1 MTTDTLYLLVTCS
14 MDDTRRDLA
23 CQVSENMMAQNVTHP
38 FFDDLLVF
46 DNSSSYQDHLK
57 VFPPLVKAVRSDEN
71 VGYWSAI
78 YWVLL
83 NYQKLF
89 KRKYKYLYIIE
100 SDLEHWDMFKLD
112 SCEKF
117 LDDHQ
122 KIGGVRTQEFSV
134 KFRMLYDKRYH
145 WAPFVK
151 RHSLVSQRN
160 VVTNERVWFRKVG
173 LDKNIWTTN
182 FHTKLPALNRLDALT
197 TVFKRLAD
205 KEMIDEIYF
214 MHLYYELY
222 SDMALLDGGI
232 YRQISTSDSAH
243 LSGSWSTTEQIEE
256 SGYYNTRTDYIR
268 TQGFAVHEMSRAE

>member
-1 MTTDTLYLLVTCS
+1 MEE
-14 MDDTRRDLA
+14 TRRDLA
-23 CQVSENMMAQNVTHP
+23 CQVSKNLVSQNVTYP
-38 FFDDLLVF
+38 FFDDLLIF
-46 DNSSSYQDHLK
+46 DNASHFDDHLK
-57 VFPPLVKAVRSDEN
+57 LFPPAVKTVRSNVN

-100 SDLEHWDMFKLD
+100 SDLEHWHMSKLEL
-112 SCEKF
+112 CETF
-117 LDDHQ
+117 LNNNLRV
-122 KIGGVRTQEFSV
+122 GGVRTQEFSV
-134 KFRMLYDKRYH
+134 KFRMFYNKQYH
-145 WAPFVK
+145 WVPFAK

-160 VVTNERVWFRKVG
+160 VVTKERVWFRKVG
-173 LDKNIWTTN
+173 LDKNIWMTN

-205 KEMIDEIYF
+205 KEKIDEIYF

-232 YRQISTSDSAH
+232 YRQISNSDSAH
-243 LSGSWSTTEQIEE
+243 LSGSYSTAEQLEE
-256 SGYYNTRTDYIR
+256 SGYHNTRTDYIR
-268 TQGFAVHEMSRAE
+268 AQGFAVQEISRAK

>member
-1 MTTDTLYLLVTCS
+1 
-14 MDDTRRDLA
+14 MDETRRDLA
-23 CQVSENMMAQNVTHP
+23 CQVSENLMAQNVTHP

-46 DNSSSYQDHLK
+46 DNSSRYEDHLK
-57 VFPPLVKAVRSDEN
+57 AFSPTVKAVRSDEN

-122 KIGGVRTQEFSV
+122 KVGGVRTQEFSV

-160 VVTNERVWFRKVG
+160 VVTKERVWFRRSSSG
-173 LDKNIWTTN
+173 DRIWRTS
-182 FHTKLPALNRLDALT
+182 FHTKLPALNRLDALEV
-197 TVFKRLAD
+197 VFDKLAKR
-205 KEMIDEIYF
+205 KKIDEIYF
-214 MHLYYELY
+214 MHLYFQLY
-222 SDMALLDGGI
+222 PTMALLDGGI
-232 YRQISTSDSAH
+232 YRQISHSDTVH
-243 LSGSWSTTEQIEE
+243 LSGSYSTAEQLEE
-256 SGYYNTRTDYIR
+256 LDYYNTRTDYIR
-268 TQGFAVHEMSRAE
+268 TQGFAVEEISRAG